1 MVVYIETA
9 TRRVCSRLDEDQR
22 VQSWNGDWSVTIAG
36 DASHKRRR
44 EREREKKYCFV
55 MGCLR

>member
-1 MVVYIETA
+1 MVRTMVVYIETA

-44 EREREKKYCFV
+44 ERERERKNTV
-55 MGCLR
+55 S